1 MASIQVK
8 FCEDGGKQY
17 TLEFLGRIFEQ
28 HWKERGCVTYQT
40 EPAIYKQ
47 IDKAIAES
55 VQVLL
60 GDDDYCELLAYI
72 ETIETAS
79 DFEEL
84 QETVAALNEYEKTI
98 AKEAGKS

>member
-17 TLEFLGRIFEQ
+17 TLEFLGRIFERYQ
-28 HWKERGCVTYQT
+28 KEEGYVVYQNNIELT
-40 EPAIYKQ
+40 KQ
-47 IDKAIAES
+47 VDADMAES

-60 GDDDYCELLAYI
+60 GDEEYCELLAYI
-72 ETIETAS
+72 ETIETTS